1 MGKSLIIKG
10 ADFSANSMGRLVSL
24 TSLFTWTD
32 EYAIV
37 ANTDS
42 ANYGNVMASTAFKAS
57 NSVSVLVYQGAT
69 MQIASCKYK
78 TSNGQQS
85 PYGIVFYNSS
95 DEPISSYQFP
105 LYSAGSGG
113 TGIGETISLT
123 IPANASYVKAT
134 YFTATNQE
142 AFGAQDF
149 FCSIM

>member
-24 TSLFTWTD
+24 TSLFTWT
-32 EYAIV
+32 EGYAVV
-37 ANTDS
+37 ANTGS
-42 ANYGNVMASTAFKAS
+42 ASYGNVATSTAFKAS
-57 NSVSVLVYQGAT
+57 NAVSVSSYQNAS

-78 TSNGQQS
+78 TSNSQQS

-95 DEPISSYQFP
+95 DQPISSYQFP

-113 TGIGETISLT
+113 TGIGETITLT
-123 IPANASYVKAT
+123 VPATASYVKAT
-134 YFTATNQE
+134 YFTAANQT

-149 FCSIM
+149 FCIIQ